1 MTSIDTIYEYAGY
14 KLAGNLSAVLTGLG
28 IPLILALVGVAY
40 AVHLVV
46 ERGSIRPLA
55 LHLLYL
61 IFAAWLLGT
70 TKQQDVSAPRFVAYA
85 GQATDLLQKRIVK
98 KVNDRFLTAPFE
110 WERLAARVSFAR
122 ILDPALDA
130 RIASFLESCAKTTL
144 ARSEPQNAN
153 LLREGALPYEGPCEE
168 KRRELWQRLQAH
180 IRSDPHHQA
189 TLEAARVKDPGQASA
204 FLERYTDEIAIRSI
218 DEPGGP
224 ISENSLVLASLGEY
238 SATERSQYGAAL
250 PGWAKATMGIAGWF
264 FGDEIANV
272 AISGLAAMNQ
282 DYEGRFSSKQR
293 YYLAVSYGPH
303 LYGLAVMILLGL
315 FPVAGLFALVPNQ
328 WKVFVNFLK
337 VFASVKMW
345 PIGWAVL
352 TTFNERRGTMEAF
365 DGPERV
371 GGSAFLGIASMYLL
385 IPAITYGVVHLATA
399 AAAIPFAQGVPPA
412 AGAGLGPAGPV
423 VNVAARLGR

>member
-1 MTSIDTIYEYAGY
+1 MTSIDTLYEYAGY

-28 IPLILALVGVAY
+28 LPLILALAGVAY
-40 AVHLVV
+40 SVHLVV
-46 ERGSIRPLA
+46 ERGSIRPVA

-85 GQATDLLQKRIVK
+85 GRATDLLQKRIVHQISSG
-98 KVNDRFLTAPFE
+98 FLTEPFE

-122 ILDPALDA
+122 ILDPALDV
-130 RIASFLESCAKTTL
+130 RIASFLDSCGKTTL
-144 ARSEPQNAN
+144 ARAEPARAN
-153 LLREGALPYEGPCEE
+153 LLREGALPYDGPCEE
-168 KRRELWQRLQAH
+168 TRRDLWQRLQAH
-180 IRSDPHHQA
+180 VRSDPHHQA
-189 TLEAARVKDPGQASA
+189 TLEAARARDPGRADA

-224 ISENSLVLASLGEY
+224 LNEETLVLASLGEY
-238 SATERSQYGAAL
+238 SATDRSQYGPAL
-250 PGWAKATMGIAGWF
+250 PSWARATMGVAGWF
-264 FGDEIANV
+264 FGDGLANV
-272 AISGLAAMNQ
+272 AISGLAAMSQ
-282 DYEGRFSSKQR
+282 DWEGRFTSKQR
-293 YYLAVSYGPH
+293 YFLAATYGPH

-315 FPVAGLFALVPNQ
+315 FPIAGLFALVPNQ

-337 VFASVKMW
+337 VFVSIKLW
-345 PIGWAVL
+345 PVGWAVL
-352 TTFNERRGTMEAF
+352 STFNERRGAMEAF

-385 IPAITYGVVHLATA
+385 IPAIAYGVVHLATA
-399 AAAIPFAQGVPPA
+399 AAAVPFAQGVPPA

-423 VNVAARLGR
+423 VHAAARIGR